1 MTSQLVPPISIEI
14 RLAASPGAAQPFSA
28 PTPAAGPDR
37 TSITGRV
44 ATCAT
49 DTAPPLL
56 CSSSS
61 ERGRPSWRSCSSSA
75 LR

>member
-28 PTPAAGPDR
+28 PTPAAGPDS
-37 TSITGRV
+37 TSITGRL
-44 ATCAT
+44 ATWST
-49 DTAPPLL
+49 ETAPPLL

-61 ERGRPSWRSCSSSA
+61 ECGRPSWRSCWSSA

>member
-14 RLAASPGAAQPFSA
+14 RLGCSPGAAQPFNA
-28 PTPAAGPDR
+28 PTPAAGPDS
-37 TSITGRV
+37 TSMTGRF
-44 ATCAT
+44 AIWST

-61 ERGRPSWRSCSSSA
+61 ERGRPSWRSCWSSA